1 MIEAPVFKSK
11 EEEVQWMFQNK
22 SLIIAEKTNNVKKSD
37 SFLVST
43 NPFVKTD
50 ATKSE
55 DEPNTDT
62 NESIKR
68 KLVINTTNLLDSHLD
83 VHIKGCF
90 KKTLSE
96 ISYLPLLQEHEMC
109 FDKIIATNVDDGL
122 KAYAQSMTWKS
133 LGFPQFE
140 GSTEALIFETPI
152 TKARNEYM
160 FNQYMKGYV
169 RNHSIGMR
177 YVKIVMCI
185 NSEESMYT
193 AEKENWDKYYPMVV
207 NNDVADSKGYFWA
220 VTELKLIEG
229 SAVVKGSNYATPTL
243 ESKNE
248 PLNDTQDENKNEPSN
263 DTQSIRRRRLH

>member
-1 MIEAPVFKSK
+1 MIETPTFKSK
-11 EEEVQWMFQNK
+11 DEEIQWMFQNK
-22 SLIIAEKTNNVKKSD
+22 SLIIADKTNNIKKSD
-37 SFLVST
+37 SFLVAT
-43 NPFVKTD
+43 NPFSKDT

-55 DEPNTDT
+55 DEPNLDT

-68 KLVINTTNLLDSHLD
+68 KLVINTTNLIDSHMD
-83 VHIKGCF
+83 VHINGCF

-96 ISYLPLLQEHEMC
+96 ITYLPLLQEHEMC
-109 FDKIIATNVDDGL
+109 FDKIISTNVDDGL
-122 KAYAQSMTWKS
+122 KASAQSMTWKS

-140 GSTEALIFETPI
+140 GSTEALIFDTQI
-152 TKARNEYM
+152 TKYRNEFM

-185 NSEESMYT
+185 NSEESNYT
-193 AEKENWDKYYPMVV
+193 AEKESWDKYYPMVV
-207 NNDVADSKGYFWA
+207 NKDVADSKGYFWA

-229 SAVVKGSNYATPTL
+229 SAVVKGSNFATPTL

-248 PLNDTQDENKNEPSN
+248 PLIDTQDENKQEPSN
-263 DTQSIRRRRLH
+263 DTQSSRRRLH

>member
-1 MIEAPVFKSK
+1 MIETPVFKSK
-11 EEEVQWMFQNK
+11 EEEIHWMYQNK

-37 SFLVST
+37 SFLTSN
-43 NPFVKTD
+43 NPFIKNE
-50 ATKSE
+50 ANKSE
-55 DEPNTDT
+55 DEPNMDSM
-62 NESIKR
+62 ESIKR
-68 KLVINTTNLLDSHLD
+68 KLVINTTNLIDSHMD
-83 VHIKGCF
+83 VHINGCF

-96 ISYLPLLQEHEMC
+96 INYLPLLQEHEME
-109 FDKIIATNVDDGL
+109 FSAIIATNVDDGL

-152 TKARNEYM
+152 TKARNEFM

-248 PLNDTQDENKNEPSN
+248 PLIDTQDENKNEPSN
-263 DTQSIRRRRLH
+263 DTQSKAILLLI

>member
-1 MIEAPVFKSK
+1 MIETPTFKSK
-11 EEEVQWMFQNK
+11 DEEIQWMFQNK
-22 SLIIAEKTNNVKKSD
+22 SLIIADKTNNIKKSD
-37 SFLVST
+37 SFLVAT
-43 NPFVKTD
+43 NPFSKDT

-55 DEPNTDT
+55 DEPNLDT

-68 KLVINTTNLLDSHLD
+68 KLVINTTNLIDSHMD
-83 VHIKGCF
+83 VHINGCF

-96 ISYLPLLQEHEMC
+96 ITYLPLLQEHEMC

-122 KAYAQSMTWKS
+122 KASAQSMTWKS

-140 GSTEALIFETPI
+140 GSTEALIFDTQI
-152 TKARNEYM
+152 TKSRNEFM

-185 NSEESMYT
+185 NSEESNYT
-193 AEKENWDKYYPMVV
+193 AEKESWDKYYPMVV
-207 NNDVADSKGYFWA
+207 NKDVADSKGYFWA

-229 SAVVKGSNYATPTL
+229 SAVVKGSNFATPTL

-248 PLNDTQDENKNEPSN
+248 PLIDTQDENKQEPSN
-263 DTQSIRRRRLH
+263 DTQKKAILLFI